1 MLETASR
8 RSCAPGLSVAK
19 RRTPVMTRPAKQVC
33 ENRVRLCSS
42 AATHSKHKTGS
53 GRPPQ
58 RRTGYRAVEHQPP
71 CGPRSFHMLSIY
83 FIETEAVVPD
93 GLWYVN
99 ISV

>member
-1 MLETASR
+1 
-8 RSCAPGLSVAK
+8 
-19 RRTPVMTRPAKQVC
+19 VC

-42 AATHSKHKTGS
+42 AATHSKRKTGS

-58 RRTGYRAVEHQPP
+58 RRTGYRAVAASATMRATKLPYVEYV
-71 CGPRSFHMLSIY
+71 FY

>member
-1 MLETASR
+1 MGDQR
-8 RSCAPGLSVAK
+8 APVRDLAAK
-19 RRTPVMTRPAKQVC
+19 RRTPLMTRPAKQVC
-33 ENRVRLCSS
+33 ENRVRLC
-42 AATHSKHKTGS
+42 THSKHKTGS

-58 RRTGYRAVEHQPP
+58 RRTGYRAVKHQPP
-71 CGPRSFHMLSIY
+71 MRAAKLPYVEYVFY

>member
-1 MLETASR
+1 MRDA
-8 RSCAPGLSVAK
+8 AK
-19 RRTPVMTRPAKQVC
+19 RRTPLMTRPAKQVC

-53 GRPPQ
+53 RETASAAYRLPGRGASA
-58 RRTGYRAVEHQPP
+58 TMRATKLPYVEYV
-71 CGPRSFHMLSIY
+71 FY
-83 FIETEAVVPD
+83 FIETETVVPD